1 MNVGA
6 LCVNDVALRKNER
19 VTSSHSL
26 DIAQYGGWPGI
37 LGTLVA
43 GNDLE
48 PHIAEAAITDILNG
62 QATASQMTAFIVALR
77 AKGETVVELEGMLHA
92 VRSAG
97 MRIDLKPDLA
107 ERAID
112 IVGTGGDN
120 SNTVNVSTMSAL
132 VVAGAGVPVC
142 KHGNR
147 AASSKCG
154 AADLLEEAGVA
165 IELDPHGVEAC
176 VIETGFGFCLAAKF
190 HPAFRYTG
198 PSRRE
203 IGVPTAFN
211 LLGPM
216 ANPAPIANMLVG
228 VAMPNMMA
236 AMTGALSTRGVTSAW
251 VVHGHGGLDELAVS
265 GPNTVFELKD
275 GTVTQFEI
283 NAKEFGIAS
292 STLEDV
298 RGGDAAQNLAIM
310 KELFKGKPGAVR
322 DIVTFNA
329 GCALI
334 VSGVAGDVMDGIERA
349 RASIDSGSA
358 AAVLSAVAEESSRQ
372 LARMEF

>member
-1 MNVGA
+1 
-6 LCVNDVALRKNER
+6 
-19 VTSSHSL
+19 
-26 DIAQYGGWPGI
+26 
-37 LGTLVA
+37 
-43 GNDLE
+43 
-48 PHIAEAAITDILNG
+48 
-62 QATASQMTAFIVALR
+62 MTAFIVALR

-97 MRIDLKPDLA
+97 MRVDLKPELA

-176 VIETGFGFCLAAKF
+176 VVETGFGFCLAAKF

-275 GTVTQFEI
+275 GTVTQLEI

-298 RGGDAAQNLAIM
+298 RGGDAAENLAIM
-310 KELFKGKPGAVR
+310 KDLFAGKTGAVR

-329 GCALI
+329 GCALY

-358 AAVLSAVAEESSRQ
+358 AEVLHGVAEESSRQ
-372 LARMEF
+372 LARMGF

>member
-1 MNVGA
+1 
-6 LCVNDVALRKNER
+6 
-19 VTSSHSL
+19 
-26 DIAQYGGWPGI
+26 
-37 LGTLVA
+37 
-43 GNDLE
+43 
-48 PHIAEAAITDILNG
+48 
-62 QATASQMTAFIVALR
+62 
-77 AKGETVVELEGMLHA
+77 VVELEGMLHA

-97 MRIDLKPDLA
+97 MRVDLKPELA
-107 ERAID
+107 LRAID

-176 VIETGFGFCLAAKF
+176 VVETGFGFCLAAKF

-298 RGGDAAQNLAIM
+298 RGGDAAENLAIM
-310 KELFKGKPGAVR
+310 KDLFAGKTGAVR

-329 GCALI
+329 GCALY

-358 AAVLSAVAEESSRQ
+358 AEVLHGVAEESSRQ
-372 LARMEF
+372 LARMGF

>member
-1 MNVGA
+1 MTRDEKFN
-6 LCVNDVALRKNER
+6 
-19 VTSSHSL
+19 
-26 DIAQYGGWPGI
+26 GWPG
-37 LGTLVA
+37 LLAHLLDRRDLTATQA
-43 GNDLE
+43 G
-48 PHIAEAAITDILNG
+48 AAITEILNG
-62 QATASQMTAFIVALR
+62 DATPSQMTAFIVALR

-97 MRIDLKPDLA
+97 MRVDLKPELA
-107 ERAID
+107 LRAID

-176 VIETGFGFCLAAKF
+176 IIETGFGFCLAAKF

-298 RGGDAAQNLAIM
+298 RGGDAAENLAIM
-310 KELFKGKPGAVR
+310 KDLFAGKTGAVR

-329 GCALI
+329 GCALY

-358 AAVLSAVAEESSRQ
+358 AEVLHGVAEESSRQ
-372 LARMEF
+372 LARMGF

>member
-1 MNVGA
+1 MTRDEKFN
-6 LCVNDVALRKNER
+6 
-19 VTSSHSL
+19 
-26 DIAQYGGWPGI
+26 GWPG
-37 LGTLVA
+37 LLAHLLDRRDLTATQA
-43 GNDLE
+43 G
-48 PHIAEAAITDILNG
+48 AAITEILNG
-62 QATASQMTAFIVALR
+62 DATPSQMTAFIVALR

-97 MRIDLKPDLA
+97 MRVDLKPELA
-107 ERAID
+107 LRAID

-283 NAKEFGIAS
+283 SAKEFGIAS

-298 RGGDAAQNLAIM
+298 RGGDAAENLAIM
-310 KELFKGKPGAVR
+310 KDLFAGKTGAVR

-329 GCALI
+329 GCALY

-358 AAVLSAVAEESSRQ
+358 AEVLHSVAEESSRQ
-372 LARMEF
+372 LARMGF

>member
-1 MNVGA
+1 MTREEKFN
-6 LCVNDVALRKNER
+6 
-19 VTSSHSL
+19 
-26 DIAQYGGWPGI
+26 GWPG
-37 LGTLVA
+37 LLA
-43 GNDLE
+43 HLLDRRDLT
-48 PHIAEAAITDILNG
+48 ATQAAAAITEILNG
-62 QATASQMTAFIVALR
+62 DATPSQMTAFIVALR

-97 MRIDLKPDLA
+97 MRVDLKPELA
-107 ERAID
+107 LRAID

-176 VIETGFGFCLAAKF
+176 VVETGFGFCLAAKF

-298 RGGDAAQNLAIM
+298 RGGDAAENLAIM
-310 KELFKGKPGAVR
+310 KDLFAGKTGAVR

-329 GCALI
+329 GCALY

-358 AAVLSAVAEESSRQ
+358 AEVLHGVAEESSRQ
-372 LARMEF
+372 LARMGF

>member
-1 MNVGA
+1 MTRDEKFNGWPELLA
-6 LCVNDVALRKNER
+6 HLLNRRDL
-19 VTSSHSL
+19 TSS
-26 DIAQYGGWPGI
+26 Q
-37 LGTLVA
+37 A
-43 GNDLE
+43 G
-48 PHIAEAAITDILNG
+48 AAITEILNG
-62 QATASQMTAFIVALR
+62 DATPSQMTAFIVALR

-97 MRIDLKPDLA
+97 MRVELKPELA

-176 VIETGFGFCLAAKF
+176 VVETGCGFCLAAKS

-198 PSRRE
+198 PSRHE
-203 IGVPTAFN
+203 IGDPTAFN
-211 LLGPM
+211 LLGQM

-228 VAMPNMMA
+228 VAMPKMMA

-251 VVHGHGGLDELAVS
+251 VVHGHGGLD
-265 GPNTVFELKD
+265 
-275 GTVTQFEI
+275 
-283 NAKEFGIAS
+283 
-292 STLEDV
+292 
-298 RGGDAAQNLAIM
+298 
-310 KELFKGKPGAVR
+310 
-322 DIVTFNA
+322 
-329 GCALI
+329 
-334 VSGVAGDVMDGIERA
+334 
-349 RASIDSGSA
+349 
-358 AAVLSAVAEESSRQ
+358 
-372 LARMEF
+372 

>member
-1 MNVGA
+1 MTREEKFN
-6 LCVNDVALRKNER
+6 
-19 VTSSHSL
+19 
-26 DIAQYGGWPGI
+26 GWPG
-37 LGTLVA
+37 LLAHLLDRRDLTATQA
-43 GNDLE
+43 G
-48 PHIAEAAITDILNG
+48 AAITEILNG
-62 QATASQMTAFIVALR
+62 DATPSQMTAFIVALR

-97 MRIDLKPDLA
+97 MRVDLKPELA
-107 ERAID
+107 LRAID

-298 RGGDAAQNLAIM
+298 RGGDAAENLAIM
-310 KELFKGKPGAVR
+310 KDLFAGKTGAVR

-329 GCALI
+329 GCALY

-358 AAVLSAVAEESSRQ
+358 AEVLRGVAEESSRQ
-372 LARMEF
+372 LARMGF

>member
-1 MNVGA
+1 MTRDEKFN
-6 LCVNDVALRKNER
+6 
-19 VTSSHSL
+19 
-26 DIAQYGGWPGI
+26 GWPG
-37 LGTLVA
+37 LLAHLLDRRDLTATQA
-43 GNDLE
+43 G
-48 PHIAEAAITDILNG
+48 AAITEILNG
-62 QATASQMTAFIVALR
+62 DATPSQMTAFIVALR

-97 MRIDLKPDLA
+97 MRVDLKPELA
-107 ERAID
+107 LRAID

-176 VIETGFGFCLAAKF
+176 VVETGFGFCLAAKF

-298 RGGDAAQNLAIM
+298 RGGDAAENLAIM
-310 KELFKGKPGAVR
+310 KDLFAGKTGAVR

-329 GCALI
+329 GCALY

-358 AAVLSAVAEESSRQ
+358 AEVLHGVAEESSRQ
-372 LARMEF
+372 LARMGF

>member
-1 MNVGA
+1 MTREEKFN
-6 LCVNDVALRKNER
+6 
-19 VTSSHSL
+19 
-26 DIAQYGGWPGI
+26 GWPG
-37 LGTLVA
+37 LLAHLLDRRDLTATQA
-43 GNDLE
+43 G
-48 PHIAEAAITDILNG
+48 AAITEILNG
-62 QATASQMTAFIVALR
+62 DATPSQMTAFIVALR

-97 MRIDLKPDLA
+97 MRVDLKPELA
-107 ERAID
+107 LRAID

-298 RGGDAAQNLAIM
+298 RGGDAAENLAIM
-310 KELFKGKPGAVR
+310 KDLFAGKTGAVR

-329 GCALI
+329 GCALY

-358 AAVLSAVAEESSRQ
+358 AEVLHGVAEESSRQ
-372 LARMEF
+372 LARMGF

>member
-1 MNVGA
+1 MTREEKFN
-6 LCVNDVALRKNER
+6 
-19 VTSSHSL
+19 
-26 DIAQYGGWPGI
+26 GWPG
-37 LGTLVA
+37 LLAHLLDRRDLTATQA
-43 GNDLE
+43 G
-48 PHIAEAAITDILNG
+48 AAITEILNG
-62 QATASQMTAFIVALR
+62 DATPSQMTAFIVALR

-97 MRIDLKPDLA
+97 MRVDLKPELA
-107 ERAID
+107 LRAID

-176 VIETGFGFCLAAKF
+176 VVETGFGFCLAAKF

-298 RGGDAAQNLAIM
+298 RGGDAAENLAIM
-310 KELFKGKPGAVR
+310 KDLFAGKTGAVR

-329 GCALI
+329 GCALY
-334 VSGVAGDVMDGIERA
+334 VSGVAGDVMDGVERA

-358 AAVLSAVAEESSRQ
+358 AEVLRGVAEESSRQ
-372 LARMEF
+372 LARMGF

>member
-1 MNVGA
+1 MTREEKFN
-6 LCVNDVALRKNER
+6 
-19 VTSSHSL
+19 
-26 DIAQYGGWPGI
+26 GWPG
-37 LGTLVA
+37 LLAHLLDRRDLTATQA
-43 GNDLE
+43 G
-48 PHIAEAAITDILNG
+48 AAITEILNG
-62 QATASQMTAFIVALR
+62 DATPSQMTAFIVALR

-97 MRIDLKPDLA
+97 MRVDLKPELA
-107 ERAID
+107 RRAID

-176 VIETGFGFCLAAKF
+176 VVETGFGFCLAAKF

-275 GTVTQFEI
+275 GTVTQLEI

-298 RGGDAAQNLAIM
+298 RGGDAAENLAIM
-310 KELFKGKPGAVR
+310 KDLFAGKTGAVR

-329 GCALI
+329 GCALY

-358 AAVLSAVAEESSRQ
+358 AEVLHGVAEESSRQ
-372 LARMEF
+372 LARMGF

>member
-1 MNVGA
+1 MTRDEKFN
-6 LCVNDVALRKNER
+6 
-19 VTSSHSL
+19 
-26 DIAQYGGWPGI
+26 GWPE
-37 LGTLVA
+37 LLAHLLDRRDLTAAQA
-43 GNDLE
+43 G
-48 PHIAEAAITDILNG
+48 AAITEILNG
-62 QATASQMTAFIVALR
+62 DATPSQMTAFIVALR

-97 MRIDLKPDLA
+97 MRVDLKPELA

-176 VIETGFGFCLAAKF
+176 VVETGFGFCLAAKF

-283 NAKEFGIAS
+283 NAK
-292 STLEDV
+292 
-298 RGGDAAQNLAIM
+298 
-310 KELFKGKPGAVR
+310 VR

-329 GCALI
+329 GCALF

>member
-1 MNVGA
+1 
-6 LCVNDVALRKNER
+6 
-19 VTSSHSL
+19 
-26 DIAQYGGWPGI
+26 
-37 LGTLVA
+37 
-43 GNDLE
+43 
-48 PHIAEAAITDILNG
+48 
-62 QATASQMTAFIVALR
+62 
-77 AKGETVVELEGMLHA
+77 
-92 VRSAG
+92 
-97 MRIDLKPDLA
+97 
-107 ERAID
+107 
-112 IVGTGGDN
+112 
-120 SNTVNVSTMSAL
+120 
-132 VVAGAGVPVC
+132 
-142 KHGNR
+142 
-147 AASSKCG
+147 
-154 AADLLEEAGVA
+154 LLEEAGVA

-176 VIETGFGFCLAAKF
+176 VVETGFGFCLAAKF

-298 RGGDAAQNLAIM
+298 RGGDAAENLAIM
-310 KELFKGKPGAVR
+310 KDLFAGKTGAVR

-329 GCALI
+329 GCALY

-358 AAVLSAVAEESSRQ
+358 AEVLRGVAEESSRQ
-372 LARMEF
+372 LARMGF

>member
-1 MNVGA
+1 MTREEKFN
-6 LCVNDVALRKNER
+6 
-19 VTSSHSL
+19 
-26 DIAQYGGWPGI
+26 GWPG
-37 LGTLVA
+37 LLAHLLDRRDLTATQA
-43 GNDLE
+43 G
-48 PHIAEAAITDILNG
+48 AAITEILNG
-62 QATASQMTAFIVALR
+62 DATPSQMTAFIVALR

-97 MRIDLKPDLA
+97 MRVDLKPELA
-107 ERAID
+107 LRAID

-298 RGGDAAQNLAIM
+298 RGGDAAENLAIM
-310 KELFKGKPGAVR
+310 KDLFAGKTGAVR

-329 GCALI
+329 GCALY

-358 AAVLSAVAEESSRQ
+358 AEVLRGVAEESSRQ
-372 LARMEF
+372 LARMGL

>member
-1 MNVGA
+1 MTRDEKFN
-6 LCVNDVALRKNER
+6 
-19 VTSSHSL
+19 
-26 DIAQYGGWPGI
+26 GWPE
-37 LGTLVA
+37 LLA
-43 GNDLE
+43 HLLDRRDLS
-48 PHIAEAAITDILNG
+48 AAQASAAITEILKG
-62 QATASQMTAFIVALR
+62 DATPSQMTAFIVALR

-97 MRIDLKPDLA
+97 MRVDLKPDLA

-176 VIETGFGFCLAAKF
+176 VVETGFGFCLAAKF

-298 RGGDAAQNLAIM
+298 RGGDASQNLAIM
-310 KELFKGKPGAVR
+310 KELFNGKPGAVR

-329 GCALI
+329 GCALF

>member
-1 MNVGA
+1 MTRDEKFNGWPELLA
-6 LCVNDVALRKNER
+6 HLLNRRDL
-19 VTSSHSL
+19 TSS
-26 DIAQYGGWPGI
+26 Q
-37 LGTLVA
+37 A
-43 GNDLE
+43 G
-48 PHIAEAAITDILNG
+48 AAITEILNG
-62 QATASQMTAFIVALR
+62 DATPSQMTAFIVALR

-97 MRIDLKPDLA
+97 MRVELKPELA

-176 VIETGFGFCLAAKF
+176 VVETGFGFCLAAKF

-228 VAMPNMMA
+228 VAMPKMMA

-310 KELFKGKPGAVR
+310 KELFAGKAGAVR

-329 GCALI
+329 GCALY

-358 AAVLSAVAEESSRQ
+358 AGVLHAVAEESSRQ
-372 LARMEF
+372 LARMVF

>member
-1 MNVGA
+1 MTREEKFN
-6 LCVNDVALRKNER
+6 
-19 VTSSHSL
+19 
-26 DIAQYGGWPGI
+26 GWPG
-37 LGTLVA
+37 LLA
-43 GNDLE
+43 HLLDRRDLT
-48 PHIAEAAITDILNG
+48 ATQAAAAITEILNG
-62 QATASQMTAFIVALR
+62 DATPSQMTAFIVALR

-97 MRIDLKPDLA
+97 MRVDLKPELA
-107 ERAID
+107 LRAID

-176 VIETGFGFCLAAKF
+176 VVETGFGFCLAAKF

-298 RGGDAAQNLAIM
+298 RGGDAAENLAIM
-310 KELFKGKPGAVR
+310 KDLFAGKTGAVR

-329 GCALI
+329 GCALY
-334 VSGVAGDVMDGIERA
+334 VSGVAGDIMDGIERA

-358 AAVLSAVAEESSRQ
+358 AEVLHGVAEESSRQ
-372 LARMEF
+372 LARMGY

>member
-1 MNVGA
+1 MTREEKFN
-6 LCVNDVALRKNER
+6 
-19 VTSSHSL
+19 
-26 DIAQYGGWPGI
+26 GWPG
-37 LGTLVA
+37 LLAHLLDRRDLTATQA
-43 GNDLE
+43 G
-48 PHIAEAAITDILNG
+48 AAITEILNG
-62 QATASQMTAFIVALR
+62 DATPSQMTAFIVALR

-97 MRIDLKPDLA
+97 MRVDLKPELA
-107 ERAID
+107 LRAID

-176 VIETGFGFCLAAKF
+176 VVETGFGFCLAAKF

-298 RGGDAAQNLAIM
+298 RGGDAAENLAIM
-310 KELFKGKPGAVR
+310 KDLFAGKTGAVR

-329 GCALI
+329 GCALY

-358 AAVLSAVAEESSRQ
+358 AEVLHGVAEESSRQ
-372 LARMEF
+372 LARMGF

>member
-1 MNVGA
+1 MTRDEKFN
-6 LCVNDVALRKNER
+6 
-19 VTSSHSL
+19 
-26 DIAQYGGWPGI
+26 GWPG
-37 LGTLVA
+37 LLAHLLDRRDLTATQA
-43 GNDLE
+43 G
-48 PHIAEAAITDILNG
+48 AAITEILNG
-62 QATASQMTAFIVALR
+62 DATPSQMTAFIVALR

-97 MRIDLKPDLA
+97 MRVDLKPELA
-107 ERAID
+107 RRAID

-298 RGGDAAQNLAIM
+298 RGGDAAENLAIM
-310 KELFKGKPGAVR
+310 KDLFAGKTGAVR

-329 GCALI
+329 GCALY

-358 AAVLSAVAEESSRQ
+358 AEVLHGVAEESSRQ
-372 LARMEF
+372 LARMGF

>member
-1 MNVGA
+1 
-6 LCVNDVALRKNER
+6 
-19 VTSSHSL
+19 
-26 DIAQYGGWPGI
+26 
-37 LGTLVA
+37 
-43 GNDLE
+43 
-48 PHIAEAAITDILNG
+48 
-62 QATASQMTAFIVALR
+62 
-77 AKGETVVELEGMLHA
+77 
-92 VRSAG
+92 
-97 MRIDLKPDLA
+97 
-107 ERAID
+107 
-112 IVGTGGDN
+112 
-120 SNTVNVSTMSAL
+120 
-132 VVAGAGVPVC
+132 
-142 KHGNR
+142 
-147 AASSKCG
+147 
-154 AADLLEEAGVA
+154 
-165 IELDPHGVEAC
+165 
-176 VIETGFGFCLAAKF
+176 
-190 HPAFRYTG
+190 
-198 PSRRE
+198 
-203 IGVPTAFN
+203 
-211 LLGPM
+211 M

-310 KELFKGKPGAVR
+310 KELFTGKPGAVR

-329 GCALI
+329 GCALF

-349 RASIDSGSA
+349 CASIDSGSA

>member
-1 MNVGA
+1 
-6 LCVNDVALRKNER
+6 
-19 VTSSHSL
+19 
-26 DIAQYGGWPGI
+26 
-37 LGTLVA
+37 
-43 GNDLE
+43 
-48 PHIAEAAITDILNG
+48 
-62 QATASQMTAFIVALR
+62 MTAFIVALR

-97 MRIDLKPDLA
+97 MRVDLKPELA
-107 ERAID
+107 LRAID

-176 VIETGFGFCLAAKF
+176 VVETGFGFCLAAKF

-298 RGGDAAQNLAIM
+298 RGGDAAENLAIM
-310 KELFKGKPGAVR
+310 KDLFAGKTGAVR

-329 GCALI
+329 GCALY

-358 AAVLSAVAEESSRQ
+358 AEVLHGVAEESSRQ
-372 LARMEF
+372 LARMGF

>member
-1 MNVGA
+1 MTREEKFN
-6 LCVNDVALRKNER
+6 
-19 VTSSHSL
+19 
-26 DIAQYGGWPGI
+26 GWPG
-37 LGTLVA
+37 LLAHLLDRRDLTATQA
-43 GNDLE
+43 G
-48 PHIAEAAITDILNG
+48 AAITEILNG
-62 QATASQMTAFIVALR
+62 DATPSQMTAFIVALR

-97 MRIDLKPDLA
+97 MRVDLKPELA
-107 ERAID
+107 RRAID

-176 VIETGFGFCLAAKF
+176 VVETGFGFCLAAKF

-298 RGGDAAQNLAIM
+298 RGGDAAENLAIM
-310 KELFKGKPGAVR
+310 KDLFAGKTGAVR

-329 GCALI
+329 GCALY
-334 VSGVAGDVMDGIERA
+334 VSGVAGDIMDGIERA

-358 AAVLSAVAEESSRQ
+358 AEVLHGVAEESSRQ
-372 LARMEF
+372 LARMGF

>member
-1 MNVGA
+1 MTRDEKFN
-6 LCVNDVALRKNER
+6 
-19 VTSSHSL
+19 
-26 DIAQYGGWPGI
+26 GWPG
-37 LGTLVA
+37 LLAHLLDRRDLTATQA
-43 GNDLE
+43 G
-48 PHIAEAAITDILNG
+48 AAITEILNG
-62 QATASQMTAFIVALR
+62 DATPSQMTAFIVALR

-97 MRIDLKPDLA
+97 MRVDLKPELA
-107 ERAID
+107 LRAID

-176 VIETGFGFCLAAKF
+176 VVETGFGFCLAAKF

-298 RGGDAAQNLAIM
+298 RGGDAAENLAIM
-310 KELFKGKPGAVR
+310 KDLFAGKTGAVR

-329 GCALI
+329 GCALY

-358 AAVLSAVAEESSRQ
+358 AEVLRGVAEESSRQ
-372 LARMEF
+372 LARMGF

>member
-1 MNVGA
+1 MTRDEKFN
-6 LCVNDVALRKNER
+6 
-19 VTSSHSL
+19 
-26 DIAQYGGWPGI
+26 GWPG
-37 LGTLVA
+37 LLAHLLDRRDLTATQA
-43 GNDLE
+43 G
-48 PHIAEAAITDILNG
+48 AAITEILNG
-62 QATASQMTAFIVALR
+62 DATPSQMTAFIVALR

-97 MRIDLKPDLA
+97 MRVDLKPEIAL
-107 ERAID
+107 RAID

-298 RGGDAAQNLAIM
+298 RGGDAAENLAIM
-310 KELFKGKPGAVR
+310 KDLFAGKTGAVR

-329 GCALI
+329 GCALY

-358 AAVLSAVAEESSRQ
+358 AEVLRGVAEESSRQ
-372 LARMEF
+372 LARMGF